1 MNMMLGYNISNALK
15 KNKVSLS
22 ELGKRLNCHRQTI
35 ALRINEPWR
44 LTIGEVI
51 KIGAAI
57 GVDWHELLEG
67 VE

>member
-15 KNKVSLS
+15 KNKVTYSQLA
-22 ELGKRLNCHRQTI
+22 KRLNCHRQSI

-44 LTIGEVI
+44 LTIGDVI

-57 GVDWHELLEG
+57 GVDWRELLEG

>member
-1 MNMMLGYNISNALK
+1 MINMLGYNISNALK